1 MIGFY
6 NYTVVLTYLSLISG
20 VMGIIVCLNGIGHPF
35 IGIFFLMLSGLC
47 DTFDGK
53 VARTKKDRSDME
65 KGFGIQIDSLA
76 DMVAFGVLPSCIG
89 MAMLRVSERFT
100 NVPYINLHGGEEKSV
115 IYPIFLM
122 IIALGYVLAAL
133 IRLAYFNVLEEERQK
148 TDQGSLKYYIGLPVT
163 SAALIFPTIMLIQ
176 YLTEADHT
184 MLYFGA
190 LAITGLLF
198 VTRIH
203 VTKPN
208 FRNLLILVGIGA
220 AEFIL
225 LIIIHYCVK

>member
-122 IIALGYVLAAL
+122 LIALGYVLAAL

-148 TDQGSLKYYIGLPVT
+148 TNQGSLKYYIGLPVT
-163 SAALIFPTIMLIQ
+163 SAALIFPTVMLIQ

-190 LAITGLLF
+190 LAVTGLLF

-203 VTKPN
+203 VKKPN
-208 FRNLLILVGIGA
+208 LRNLLILVGIGA
-220 AEFIL
+220 VEFIL
-225 LIIIHYCVK
+225 LIIVHYCVK

>member
-1 MIGFY
+1 
-6 NYTVVLTYLSLISG
+6 
-20 VMGIIVCLNGIGHPF
+20 
-35 IGIFFLMLSGLC
+35 ML
-47 DTFDGK
+47 
-53 VARTKKDRSDME
+53 
-65 KGFGIQIDSLA
+65 
-76 DMVAFGVLPSCIG
+76 
-89 MAMLRVSERFT
+89 
-100 NVPYINLHGGEEKSV
+100 
-115 IYPIFLM
+115 
-122 IIALGYVLAAL
+122 IALGYVLAAL

-163 SAALIFPTIMLIQ
+163 SAALIFPTVMLIQ

-198 VTRIH
+198 VTKIH